1 MDSSVIFLVVLG
13 LWAAY
18 LVPHW
23 LRRREDL
30 SASRSVDRFSAAMR
44 VLSRRPAP
52 EELPDRPRATPF
64 VLAPVR
70 EPAALTAGPDHGGDG
85 TDGWADP
92 VEQDLAPALLS
103 GRRPRRV
110 LARTLAAL
118 LLVSLLA
125 VPVLGVLSVLGLAP
139 VWAAAPA
146 AALVVVLVAA
156 LRASARRR
164 RRAVRTT
171 VPAHAVTVLAPD
183 DAVTTTAAT
192 AVVRAEE
199 PSADER
205 EELFDEE
212 AHTAREEQAR
222 IRRLA
227 EEALRAADVPYRE
240 PEPGE
245 WTPVAVPLPAYLLK
259 PHARPAWQPAPQQAA
274 PAARTRVAVD
284 VDEDDI
290 PTYAP
295 PVRRVAG
302 A

>member
-1 MDSSVIFLVVLG
+1 VDSSVIFLVVLG

-30 SASRSVDRFSAAMR
+30 SASRSADRFSAAMR

-52 EELPDRPRATPF
+52 EERPDRPRTSAH
-64 VLAPVR
+64 VLAPAR
-70 EPAALTAGPDHGGDG
+70 ATAALPGPSSTDAEPATQ
-85 TDGWADP
+85 ADA
-92 VEQDLAPALLS
+92 APTPSVPS
-103 GRRPRRV
+103 GRRPRRA
-110 LARTLAAL
+110 LARTLGAL
-118 LLVSLLA
+118 LLLSLLA
-125 VPVLGVLSVLGLAP
+125 VPALGVLSVLGLAP
-139 VWAAAPA
+139 VWAAGPA
-146 AALVVVLVAA
+146 AGLVVLVIAV

-164 RRAVRTT
+164 RRAARTVVPT
-171 VPAHAVTVLAPD
+171 GAVAVPARAGRVASP
-183 DAVTTTAAT
+183 AE
-192 AVVRAEE
+192 VVEQAGQ
-199 PSADER
+199 R

-240 PEPGE
+240 PEPGA

-259 PHARPAWQPAPQQAA
+259 PHARPAWQPVLSAPTAPTRAA
-274 PAARTRVAVD
+274 EVD
-284 VDEDDI
+284 DDDI

-295 PVRRVAG
+295 PARRVAG

>member
-23 LRRREDL
+23 LRRREHL

-44 VLSRRPAP
+44 VLSRRPGT
-52 EELPDRPRATPF
+52 EERPDRPRTNAY
-64 VLAPVR
+64 VLAPTR
-70 EPAALTAGPDHGGDG
+70 ETAALPARRAED
-85 TDGWADP
+85 WADP
-92 VEQDLAPALLS
+92 DGADPDGADLAPAPAAPS

-110 LARTLAAL
+110 LARALGAL
-118 LLVSLLA
+118 LLLSLVA
-125 VPVLGVLSVLGLAP
+125 VPALGVLSLFGLTPA
-139 VWAAAPA
+139 WAAAPA
-146 AALVVVLVAA
+146 VGLVVVLVAA
-156 LRASARRR
+156 LRVSARRR
-164 RRAVRTT
+164 RHAARSI
-171 VPAHAVTVLAPD
+171 VPAHAVTVVAHDEGVVAPLD
-183 DAVTTTAAT
+183 EPAVPQ
-192 AVVRAEE
+192 RDE
-199 PSADER
+199 P
-205 EELFDEE
+205 FDEE
-212 AHTAREEQAR
+212 AHTAREEEAR

-259 PHARPAWQPAPQQAA
+259 PHARPARQPVPVGTA
-274 PAARTRVAVD
+274 PARGRGAAD

-295 PVRRVAG
+295 PARRVAG